1 MIETG
6 KEDSRIMIVD
16 DTPQNLRL
24 LENMLSKRGYQ
35 VYALPN
41 GEMALKAAKKSPP
54 DLILLDINMP
64 GMDGYEV
71 CRRMKE
77 TPQLSRIPVIFLS
90 ALTEIT
96 DKMDAFKVGGVDYIT
111 KPFQFEEVNAR
122 VVTHLKI
129 HYLQKALEESNKNLE
144 QKIAERTH
152 QLAEANERLKSL
164 DRIKSDFL
172 SMICHEMRTP
182 VNGLFGLASVAFEM
196 CKGSKEGEE
205 LRTNYEQ
212 SRRRMEELLDD
223 SLLLGS
229 LEDAKLDSG
238 VNNVLLFDF
247 VKNIAENSGIQSLIN
262 CSDEAKEA
270 IVQGGDL
277 LERAISTFIK
287 LAVCFRN
294 SGESI
299 SGEIFTVQN
308 MVHLKLDLDNLAIS
322 MEDASSFFD
331 ITSLARASS
340 FAENMGLSPVVAERI
355 VLLLGGDVHLV
366 NTFQK
371 FGYLEIVLPRCINE
385 PQELQEQQ
393 EQQNP

>member
-71 CRRMKE
+71 CRRLKE
-77 TPQLSRIPVIFLS
+77 MPELKSIPVIFLS
-90 ALTEIT
+90 ALSEIT

-129 HYLQKALEESNKNLE
+129 HYLQKALEESNTNLE

-196 CKGSKEGEE
+196 SKGTKDGEE
-205 LRTNYEQ
+205 LKASYEQ

-229 LEDAKLDSG
+229 LEDEKPIGELNSI
-238 VNNVLLFDF
+238 NLFDF
-247 VKNIAENSGIQSLIN
+247 VKTVAESNGIESQID
-262 CSDEAKEA
+262 CTDEAKSCLVHDGE
-270 IVQGGDL
+270 L
-277 LERAISTFIK
+277 LEKAISTFIK
-287 LAVCFRN
+287 LAVCFRTTGK
-294 SGESI
+294 SVC
-299 SGEIFTVQN
+299 GEIFTAEDT
-308 MVHLKLDLDNLAIS
+308 VHLKLELDNLAIS

-331 ITSLARASS
+331 ITSLARSSS

-355 VLLLGGDVHLV
+355 ILLLGGDVHLV
-366 NTFQK
+366 NTYQK
-371 FGYLEIVLPRCINE
+371 LGYLEIVLPCCASEAEATGNI
-385 PQELQEQQ
+385 
-393 EQQNP
+393 

>member
-54 DLILLDINMP
+54 DLMLLDINMP

-77 TPQLSRIPVIFLS
+77 TPQLKSIPVIFLS
-90 ALTEIT
+90 ALSEIT

-144 QKIAERTH
+144 QKITERTSE
-152 QLAEANERLKSL
+152 LAEANERLKSL
-164 DRIKSDFL
+164 DKIKSDFL

-182 VNGLFGLASVAFEM
+182 VNGLFGLASVAFDM

-205 LRTNYEQ
+205 LRANYEE

-223 SLLLGS
+223 SLMLGS
-229 LEDAKLDSG
+229 LEDAKLDSS
-238 VNNVLLFDF
+238 VNSVNLLDI
-247 VKNIAENSGIQSLIN
+247 VKSIAGIVGIQEHIA
-262 CSDEAKEA
+262 CSDDAKL
-270 IVQGGDL
+270 VTVHGGEL
-277 LERAISTFIK
+277 LERALSTFIK
-287 LAVCFRN
+287 LTICFNTDGGNIR
-294 SGESI
+294 
-299 SGEIFTVQN
+299 GEIFKTEN
-308 MVHLKLDLDNLAIS
+308 TVHLKLELDNLAIS

-340 FAENMGLSPVVAERI
+340 YAENMGLAPVVAERI

-366 NTFQK
+366 NTYQK
-371 FGYLEIVLPRCINE
+371 FGYLEIVLPCCSNE
-385 PQELQEQQ
+385 PQEQQ
-393 EQQNP
+393 SP